1 MFACVN
7 RHQRRLLK
15 EGKYLQRVVT
25 SKTSADPNSKRQEQ
39 RLGQLR
45 QLSTTAKM
53 SNKLLTID
61 TLNPLVK
68 EVEYAVRGPI
78 VQLAAEIEKELDS
91 VS

>member
-7 RHQRRLLK
+7 RHQKRLLK
-15 EGKYLQRVVT
+15 EGKYLQRVVA
-25 SKTSADPNSKRQEQ
+25 SKTSSDPNSRWQEQ

-45 QLSTTAKM
+45 QLSTAAKM